1 MPCLFCTTE
10 ILLRLRHAGS
20 SRSTIAVSQLLHIS
34 SLADRQGNTDSLAVG
49 MLCHKESGSML
60 QGEVADGGGGSLGSL
75 GLEL

>member
-20 SRSTIAVSQLLHIS
+20 SRSAIAVSQLLHTS
-34 SLADRQGNTDSLAVG
+34 SLADRQGDTDSLAVG

-60 QGEVADGGGGSLGSL
+60 QGEVADGGGEALAA
-75 GLEL
+75 